1 MCCRVCLSQQELLGA
16 YRADI
21 GNAVAQEADKH
32 LERSYGLVVA
42 LQVSL
47 PIVAVHAVQS
57 LNADF
62 PDHAQPLFQ
71 FCLSEVQYTL
81 AAEDRLQDIRWACDA
96 SAAWSI
102 SVIVGMHCGTLR
114 NTE

>member
-1 MCCRVCLSQQELLGA
+1 M
-16 YRADI
+16 
-21 GNAVAQEADKH
+21 AQDTSHHE
-32 LERSYGLVVA
+32 ERSYGLVLA

-57 LNADF
+57 LNAEF

-81 AAEDRLQDIRWACDA
+81 AAEDSLQDVRWAALDSIADMIFISIGPQAVYTTCLLGKGRNMVNCQRL
-96 SAAWSI
+96 SA
-102 SVIVGMHCGTLR
+102 LL
-114 NTE
+114 

>member
-1 MCCRVCLSQQELLGA
+1 MAWSTLQCTRPINLTSTACDLP
-16 YRADI
+16 
-21 GNAVAQEADKH
+21 VAQDTSHHE
-32 LERSYGLVVA
+32 ERSYGLVLA

-57 LNADF
+57 LNAEF

-81 AAEDRLQDIRWACDA
+81 AAEDSLQDVRWAALD
-96 SAAWSI
+96 SI
-102 SVIVGMHCGTLR
+102 ADMIFIYGLYD
-114 NTE
+114 